1 MIEISEI
8 YETIQGETTRV
19 GAPCVIV
26 RLARCG
32 LRCSWCDS
40 EYALVSGESISLEET
55 LTRIF
60 ASPLP
65 LVILTGGEPLRQ
77 AETPELARRLLEAG
91 RDVLVETN
99 GVEEIGLLD
108 ERAIVIMDI
117 KCPSSGES
125 GKTLAANIE
134 RLRPTDEVKFVIATQ
149 EDYAWAK
156 AAIERHDLARRA
168 IILFSWANA
177 DGISAAGRIGL
188 AELAE
193 AVVRDRLPVRVIPQL
208 HKVIWGDDARG
219 R

>member
-99 GVEEIGLLD
+99 GVEEIGLL
-108 ERAIVIMDI
+108 
-117 KCPSSGES
+117 G
-125 GKTLAANIE
+125 
-134 RLRPTDEVKFVIATQ
+134 PTDEVKFVIATQ

>member
-1 MIEISEI
+1 MLEISEI

-19 GAPCVIV
+19 GTPCVIV

-32 LRCSWCDS
+32 LRCSWCDT
-40 EYALVSGESISLEET
+40 EDALDGGELIPLEET
-55 LTRIF
+55 LTRIL

-77 AETPELARRLLEAG
+77 AETLELARRLLEAG
-91 RDVLVETN
+91 RDLLVETN

-125 GKTLAANIE
+125 GKTLVANIE
-134 RLRPTDEVKFVIATQ
+134 RLRPTDEVKFVIATR

-177 DGISAAGRIGL
+177 AGMCAAARIGL

-193 AVVRDRLPVRVIPQL
+193 AIVRDRLPVRVIPQL
-208 HKVIWGDDARG
+208 HKAIWGDDVRG